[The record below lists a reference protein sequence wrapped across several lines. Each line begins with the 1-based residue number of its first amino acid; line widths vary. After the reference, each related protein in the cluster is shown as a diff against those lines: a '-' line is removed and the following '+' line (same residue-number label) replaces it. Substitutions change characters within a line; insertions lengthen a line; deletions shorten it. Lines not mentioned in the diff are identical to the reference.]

1 MWGVFNSI
9 AAAASSCQWAQSE
22 VNILLSG
29 QHLTRFLLQ
38 LPAANGH
45 QPHSGMKAL
54 DVVLNKPCFLTLEK
68 ITITALGFGWKS
80 DSVFLNQER
89 QEY

>member
-29 QHLTRFLLQ
+29 KHLTRFLLQ

-45 QPHSGMKAL
+45 QPRSGMKAL